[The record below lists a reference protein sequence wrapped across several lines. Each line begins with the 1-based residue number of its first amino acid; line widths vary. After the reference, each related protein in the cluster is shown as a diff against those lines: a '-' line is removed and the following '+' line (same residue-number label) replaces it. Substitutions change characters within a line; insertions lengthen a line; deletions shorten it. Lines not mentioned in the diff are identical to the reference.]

1 MLSMREPSYSDQ
13 IRGHVAGIEAGGTK
27 FVCAT
32 AKDSA
37 DLLNRTRI
45 PTQDPKATYAA
56 VVAYLQAQEQ
66 QNGPLDA
73 IGLASFGPLDV
84 NPSSAEFGRM
94 GNTPK
99 PGWPGFDMLAPLREH
114 FAVPL
119 ALQTDVNGSALG
131 ESLWGAGRGLDSVLY
146 ITIGTGIGGGALHK
160 GYFLGQLA
168 HSEMG
173 HIRLAREAQ
182 DASFA
187 GICPAHGDCFEGL
200 ASGPA
205 IKARWGQ
212 PAETLPADHPAWV
225 LEAAYIAQALFNYIL
240 ILFPQRVIL
249 GGGVMRQPQLWP
261 LIREQLAAKLGDY
274 VPLEKLDISL
284 EDWIVPPTRE
294 GDSALLG
301 ALALA
306 SGQLAA
312 QETFNKEELRL

>member
-1 MLSMREPSYSDQ
+1 MPEPNYTDQ

-27 FVCAT
+27 FICAT

-45 PTQDPKATYAA
+45 STQDPKATYAA

-66 QNGPLDA
+66 RHGALDA

-84 NPSSAEFGRM
+84 NPNSPTFGRM

-99 PGWPGFDMLAPLREH
+99 AGWPGFDMLASLREH
-114 FAVPL
+114 FEVPL

-146 ITIGTGIGGGALHK
+146 ITIGTGIGGGALHQ
-160 GYFLGQLA
+160 GQFLGQLA

-173 HIRLAREAQ
+173 HIRLAREPQ
-182 DASFA
+182 DASFE

-205 IKARWGQ
+205 IKARWDE
-212 PAETLPADHPAWV
+212 PAEALPSDHPAWA
-225 LEAAYIAQALFNYIL
+225 LEGAYIAQALVNYIL
-240 ILFPQRVIL
+240 ILFPQRIIL

-261 LIREQLAAKLGDY
+261 LVREQLAAYLGAY
-274 VPLEKLDISL
+274 IPLRERGIKF
-284 EDWIVPPTRE
+284 EDWLVAPERE
-294 GDSALLG
+294 GDSGVLG
-301 ALALA
+301 AIALA
-306 SGQLAA
+306 AHQIGSRTHG
-312 QETFNKEELRL
+312 

>member
-1 MLSMREPSYSDQ
+1 MLSMREPSYTDQ
-13 IRGHVAGIEAGGTK
+13 IRGHFAGIEAGGTK
-27 FVCAT
+27 FICAT
-32 AKDSA
+32 AKDSPE
-37 DLLNRTRI
+37 LLNRTRI
-45 PTQDPKATYAA
+45 PTQNPEGTYTE

-66 QNGPLDA
+66 RHGALDA

-84 NPSSAEFGRM
+84 NASSPTFGRM

-99 PGWPGFDMLAPLREH
+99 AGWPGFDMLAPLREQ
-114 FAVPL
+114 FDVPL

-173 HIRLAREAQ
+173 HIRLAREPQ
-182 DASFA
+182 DASFE

-212 PAETLPADHPAWV
+212 PAEALPSDHPAWA
-225 LEAAYIAQALFNYIL
+225 LEAAYIAQALVNYIL
-240 ILFPQRVIL
+240 ILFPQRIIL

-261 LIREQLAAKLGDY
+261 LIREQLAAYLGAY
-274 VPLEKLDISL
+274 IPLRELGIKL
-284 EDWIVPPTRE
+284 EDWLVAPEQE
-294 GDSALLG
+294 GDSGVLG
-301 ALALA
+301 AIALA
-306 SGQLAA
+306 AHQIGP
-312 QETFNKEELRL
+312 RIHD